1 MSYSKFEFT
10 QISRFE
16 AEALGKPGKR
26 TFRIITESN
35 NSVASIWIE
44 KEHLLELSLS
54 VKQLLDSTLEG
65 EDAAASAMAPNQ
77 FEAPDN
83 TKLDFKISRLAL
95 KHEESS
101 GMFLIEFNDADSI
114 DDADDTPD
122 LRLWVNRY
130 QVDSFADQAMKIC
143 ASGRPLCNL
152 CGAPVDPPEE
162 GGHRCPRR
170 NGNHT
175 IDEIQKI

>member
-10 QISRFE
+10 QISRLE
-16 AEALGKPGKR
+16 VEALGKPGQR

-54 VKQLLDSTLEG
+54 IKQLIDSTVEG
-65 EDAAASAMAPNQ
+65 EDAAASGMVPNQ
-77 FEAPDN
+77 LEAPDM
-83 TKLDFKISRLAL
+83 TKLDFKVSRLGL
-95 KHEESS
+95 KHDEPS
-101 GMFLIEFNDADSI
+101 GMFLIEFNDTDNIENTNNTS
-114 DDADDTPD
+114 D
-122 LRLWVNRY
+122 LTLWVNRY
-130 QVDSFADQAMKIC
+130 QVDLFADQAIKIC

-152 CGAPVDPPEE
+152 CGVPVDSPEE
-162 GGHRCPRR
+162 GGHLCPRR
-170 NGNHT
+170 NGNHP

>member
-10 QISRFE
+10 QISRLE

-26 TFRIITESN
+26 TFRIIIESN

-54 VKQLLDSTLEG
+54 VKQLLESILEG
-65 EDAAASAMAPNQ
+65 EDAASAGIAPNQ
-77 FEAPDN
+77 FEAPDM
-83 TKLDFKISRLAL
+83 TKLDFKISHLAL
-95 KHEESS
+95 KHDEPS
-101 GMFLIEFNDADSI
+101 GMFLIEFNDADGI
-114 DDADDTPD
+114 DEASDTPD
-122 LRLWVNRY
+122 LRLWVNRH
-130 QVDSFADQAMKIC
+130 QVESFADQAIKIC

-162 GGHRCPRR
+162 GGHKCPRR

-175 IDEIQKI
+175 IDEMQKI